1 MKTIITFLF
10 VVIFLPMMQMMA
22 QTSYT
27 IKGRLMTKVTET
39 ITSTGTSAGSN
50 CLNPGSVPSLASS
63 SVTNTRLSPASFST
77 VTIVVYIGDSTG
89 TEVARYSNL
98 NKAAISWNDNPSNS
112 ADSGKFQYTMNGLSR
127 SRFNLRAYVYPNGNT
142 PSIYSEEFMLN
153 NSSGIPIGTIWA
165 YMGDGSDMT
174 DLEINGWYLCDGR
187 AINTTNMNQL
197 TGSECSALISF
208 LTRSGKQDPN
218 SLPDVRGLFL
228 RAKQGSRGDGWGDP
242 NASARSGGGNTIGS
256 WQNDGFAS
264 HNHTGY
270 THYEWV
276 TFSAQSD
283 EYVRNDAENSAIV
296 NGEDN
301 ETSRQHRHGI
311 PSDGGDETRPRNIY
325 VNYIIK
331 CR

>member
-1 MKTIITFLF
+1 M
-10 VVIFLPMMQMMA
+10 FLPMVQLMS

-27 IKGRLMTKVTET
+27 IKGRLMAKVTET
-39 ITSTGTSAGSN
+39 LTSAGASAQDCDGN
-50 CLNPGSVPSLASS
+50 SVPSLAPST
-63 SVTNTRLSPASFST
+63 VQNTRLSPASFTT
-77 VTIVVYIGDSTG
+77 VTIVVFIGDSTG
-89 TEVARYSNL
+89 TEVKRYSNL
-98 NKAAISWNDNPSNS
+98 SKATIGWNDNPSNS
-112 ADSGKFQYTMNGLSR
+112 ADSGKFQYTMTGLSR
-127 SRFNLRAYVYPNGNT
+127 SRFNLRAYVYPDGNT
-142 PSIYSEEFMLN
+142 PSLYSEEFLLN
-153 NSSGIPIGTIWA
+153 SAAGIPIGTIWA

-208 LTRSGKQDPN
+208 LSRSGKQDPN

-242 NASARSGGGNTIGS
+242 NTNARTGGGNTVGS

-264 HNHTGY
+264 HNHSGF

-283 EYVRNDAENSAIV
+283 EGVRNDGPNNAIV

-301 ETSRQHRHGI
+301 ETSRQHRHVI
-311 PSDGGDETRPRNIY
+311 PSEGGDETRPRNIY